1 MARSIQTIFNS
12 IIAAKEANSALD
24 GLDST
29 SATSVYRLWAWV
41 TATVH
46 NVIETMLDLFRVE
59 MQVMLANLKPGSLL
73 WYQVTCKAFQYGDD
87 LTWING
93 QWAYATIDSTKQII
107 AQCSVTEGERGLVI
121 KVAKLSGA
129 EWVPLTTTELNAF
142 TAYVAKMK
150 FAGTKVV
157 IVNSAANLLKI
168 AATVYYNPLMLSQS
182 GELITDGSYPI
193 NNAISAY
200 LGALPF
206 NGRLMLTALTDAIQA
221 AAGVED
227 LQLTTVQQKNG
238 ASAYADIVVSH
249 IPESGYFK
257 IDPANPLDI
266 TYEPHV

>member
-1 MARSIQTIFNS
+1 MARSIQTIFNA

-24 GLDST
+24 GLDTT
-29 SATSVYRLWAWV
+29 SVTSVYRQWAWI
-41 TATVH
+41 TATVQY
-46 NVIETMLDLFRVE
+46 VIETMLDLFRVE

-73 WYQVTCKAFQYGDD
+73 WYQAMCKAFQLGDD
-87 LTWING
+87 LVWING
-93 QWAYATIDSTKQII
+93 QWAYATIDPAKQII

-129 EWVPLTTTELNAF
+129 EWIPLTTPEINAF

-168 AATVYYNPLMLSQS
+168 AATIYYNPLVLSQN
-182 GELITDGSYPI
+182 GELIVEGSKPVVV
-193 NNAISAY
+193 AISNY
-200 LGALPF
+200 LASLPF

-221 AAGVED
+221 ATGVED

-238 ASAYADIVVSH
+238 ANPYADIIVSH

-266 TYEPHV
+266 TYTPHV

>member
-1 MARSIQTIFNS
+1 MARSIQTIFNE
-12 IIAAKEANSALD
+12 IIAVKEANSALD
-24 GLDST
+24 GLDSA
-29 SATSVYRLWAWV
+29 SATSIYRLWAWV

-73 WYQVTCKAFQYGDD
+73 WYQAMCKAFQLGDD

-93 QWAYATIDSTKQII
+93 QWAYTAIDTTKQII
-107 AQCSVTEGERGLVI
+107 AQCSVSEGERGLVI
-121 KVAKLSGA
+121 KIAKLSGA

-142 TAYVAKMK
+142 TSYVAKIK

-168 AATVYYNPLMLSQS
+168 GATVYYNPLVLTQN
-182 GELITDGSYPI
+182 GELINGSSNPVKEAV
-193 NNAISAY
+193 NTY
-200 LGALPF
+200 LSALPF

-238 ASAYADIVVSH
+238 ASAYADILVSH

>member
-1 MARSIQTIFNS
+1 MARSIQTIFNA

-24 GLDST
+24 GLDTT
-29 SATSVYRLWAWV
+29 SVTSVYRQWAWI

-46 NVIETMLDLFRVE
+46 YVIETMLDLFRVE

-73 WYQVTCKAFQYGDD
+73 WYQAMCKAFQYGDD
-87 LTWING
+87 LVWING
-93 QWAYATIDSTKQII
+93 QWTYALIDSTKRII
-107 AQCSVTEGERGLVI
+107 AQCSVSEGERGLVI
-121 KVAKLSGA
+121 KIAKLSGA
-129 EWVPLTTTELNAF
+129 EWIPLDPAELAAF

-157 IVNSAANLLKI
+157 IVNSNANLLKI
-168 AATVYYNPLMLSQS
+168 GLTVYYNPLVLSQT
-182 GELITDGSYPI
+182 GELIADGTKPVDD
-193 NNAISAY
+193 AISGY

-206 NGRLMLTALTDAIQA
+206 NGRLMLTALTDAIQK

-227 LQLTTVQQKNG
+227 LRITVCQQKNG
-238 ASAYADIVVSH
+238 ANPYADIIVSH

-266 TYEPHV
+266 TYTPHV

>member
-1 MARSIQTIFNS
+1 MARSIQTIFNA
-12 IIAAKEANSALD
+12 IIAAKEANSNLD
-24 GLDST
+24 GLDTT
-29 SATSVYRLWAWV
+29 SVTSVYRHWAWI

-46 NVIETMLDLFRVE
+46 YVIETMLDLFRVE
-59 MQVMLANLKPGSLL
+59 IQVMLANLKPGSLL
-73 WYQVTCKAFQYGDD
+73 WYQAMCKAFQYGDD
-87 LTWING
+87 LAWING
-93 QWAYATIDSTKQII
+93 QWTYSVIDLDKQII
-107 AQCSVTEGERGLVI
+107 AQCSVSEGERGLVI

-142 TAYVAKMK
+142 TAYLAKMK

-168 AATVYYNPLMLSQS
+168 ALTVYYNPLVLSQT
-182 GELITDGSYPI
+182 GELITDSSHPV
-193 NNAISAY
+193 NDAISAY
-200 LGALPF
+200 LAALPF

-227 LQLTTVQQKNG
+227 LQITTCQQKNG
-238 ASAYADIVVSH
+238 ASAYADIIVSH

-266 TYEPHV
+266 TYTPHV